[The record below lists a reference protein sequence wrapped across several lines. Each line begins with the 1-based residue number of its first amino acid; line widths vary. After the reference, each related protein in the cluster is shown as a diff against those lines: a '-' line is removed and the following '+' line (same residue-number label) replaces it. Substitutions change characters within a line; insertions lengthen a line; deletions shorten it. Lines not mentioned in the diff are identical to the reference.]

1 MQVAKNPDAYAPR
14 LLIDILAM
22 PASVTPIWQIPVEY
36 IKGVGPQRAELLKK
50 ELRIFTGRDLLM
62 LFPYRYYD
70 RSEITPIARL
80 TSEQEYAQVK
90 GVITQIHQVE
100 GGRWSNASRLVAE
113 LHDDTGFL
121 QLIWF
126 NGWQWVKKS
135 LQPGKTYLAFGRLSF
150 FNGIPQIVHPE
161 LNDPHAPQ
169 ASWAFEP
176 VYPSTE
182 KLKSRGLN
190 SRGIARIMA
199 AFWEKIRDQDI
210 PENLPESILQTYQLM
225 ERAKAFRAIHF
236 PNSSSEAE
244 AARRRLKFE
253 ELFLSQLRM
262 AMLRH
267 QHHEQSRGWK
277 FEQVGERFHALYQRL
292 PFSLTDA
299 QKRVIREI
307 RRDTNTGHQMNRL
320 LQGDVGS
327 GKTIVALLSMLL
339 AVDNGFQACL
349 MAPTEILAQ
358 QHFSH
363 IRALLDDLPVEVALL
378 TGSVRGQAR
387 KQILEG
393 INSGHIQLLI
403 GTHALIEDTVQFARL
418 GLAVIDEQHRFGVA
432 QRAALWE
439 KSEIPPH
446 VLVMTATPIPRTLAM
461 TVYGDL
467 DVSVIDQLPPGRK
480 KVMTVHRTSDRRH
493 QVMDFVKSQIREG
506 RQAYIVYPLIE
517 ESEKLD
523 YENLMRGYEEVK
535 AYFPEPE
542 FRISMVHGQQSPE
555 VRHTNMQR
563 FVQGITHIMVATTVI
578 EVGVHVPN
586 ATIMV
591 IESAEKFG
599 LSQLH
604 QLRGRV
610 GRGEHASYCILLTAP
625 EIGKEA
631 MERIRVITQTDNGFL
646 IAEKDLQLRGPGD
659 IEGTRQSGVMEF
671 KLADVVQDADLLM
684 TARRAA
690 LQLIEEDPLLMK
702 PENRCLLDYLERD
715 RRKNKWSKIS

>member
-1 MQVAKNPDAYAPR
+1 
-14 LLIDILAM
+14 M
-22 PASVTPIWQIPVEY
+22 PASATSIWSIPVEY

-80 TSEQEYAQVK
+80 TADQEYAQVK
-90 GVITQIHQVE
+90 GVITQIHQPE
-100 GGRWSNASRLVAE
+100 GTRWSNTARLVAE
-113 LHDDTGFL
+113 LHDDTGFV

-126 NGWQWVKKS
+126 NGWHWVKKS
-135 LQPGKTYLAFGRLSF
+135 LLIGKTYLVFGRLSF

-161 LNDPHAPQ
+161 LNDPHQ
-169 ASWAFEP
+169 AQAGWAFEP

-182 KLKSRGLN
+182 KLRARGLN

-199 AFWEKIRDQDI
+199 AFWEKIQENDI
-210 PENLPESILQTYQLM
+210 PENIPATVRDAYQLM
-225 ERAKAFRAIHF
+225 DRGKAFRAIHF
-236 PNSSSEAE
+236 PGSWQEVE
-244 AARRRLKFE
+244 AARRSLKFE
-253 ELFLSQLRM
+253 ELFLSQMRI
-262 AMLRH
+262 AMLRNTH
-267 QHHEQSRGWK
+267 HHESKGWV
-277 FEQVGERFHALYQRL
+277 FQQVGELFNSLYNRL
-292 PFSLTDA
+292 PFSLTEA

-307 RRDTNTGHQMNRL
+307 RRDTLSGHQMNRL

-327 GKTIVALLSMLL
+327 GKTIVALLVMLL
-339 AVDNGFQACL
+339 AIDNGFQACL

-358 QHFSH
+358 QHYHH
-363 IRALLDDLPVEVALL
+363 ITELLEGLPVEVALL
-378 TGSVRGQAR
+378 TGNVRGQQR

-393 INSGHIQLLI
+393 IASGSIQLLI

-480 KVMTVHRTSDRRH
+480 KIMTVHRTSDRRH
-493 QVMDFVKSQIREG
+493 QVMDFVKSQIRQG

-555 VRHTNMQR
+555 VRNTNMQR

-586 ATIMV
+586 ASIMI

-631 MERIRVITQTDNGFL
+631 MERIRVMTQTDNGFL

-671 KLADVVQDADLLM
+671 KLADMVKDTDLLM
-684 TARRAA
+684 QAREAA
-690 LQLIEEDPLLMK
+690 LRLVEQDPLLMQ
-702 PENRCLLDYLERD
+702 PENQCLQNWLQQEHK
-715 RRKNKWSKIS
+715 KNNWSKIS

>member
-1 MQVAKNPDAYAPR
+1 MQDAGAS
-14 LLIDILAM
+14 IWNM
-22 PASVTPIWQIPVEY
+22 PIAY

-50 ELRIFTGRDLLM
+50 ELQLFTGRDLM
-62 LFPYRYYD
+62 MHFPYRYYD
-70 RSEITPIARL
+70 RSEITPIAKL
-80 TSEQEYAQVK
+80 SPQQEYAQVK
-90 GVITQIHQVE
+90 GRLLQFQLVE
-100 GGRWSNASRLVAE
+100 SNRYSTASRLIAE
-113 LHDDTGFL
+113 LEDETGFV
-121 QLIWF
+121 QLVWF
-126 NGWQWVKKS
+126 NGWQWVRKS

-150 FNGIPQIVHPE
+150 FNNIPQIVHPE
-161 LNDPHAPQ
+161 LHDSQTAPHAWPY
-169 ASWAFEP
+169 EP
-176 VYPSTE
+176 VYPTTE

-190 SRGIARIMA
+190 SRAITRIMA
-199 AFWEKIRDQDI
+199 AFWEKISDKDI
-210 PENLPESILQTYQLM
+210 PENLPEHILQRYQLM

-236 PNSSSEAE
+236 PNSLAEAE

-253 ELFLSQLRM
+253 ELFLSQLRI
-262 AMLRH
+262 ALLRH
-267 QHHEQSRGWK
+267 QHHEQSKGWK
-277 FEQVGERFHALYQRL
+277 FEQVGALFHALYNKL
-292 PFSLTDA
+292 PFALTEA

-307 RRDTNTGHQMNRL
+307 RRDMLTGHQMNRL

-327 GKTIVALLSMLL
+327 GKTIVALLSMLI

-358 QHFSH
+358 QHFRH
-363 IRALLDDLPVEVALL
+363 IQELLDGLPVELALL
-378 TGSVRGQAR
+378 TSSVKGATRR
-387 KQILEG
+387 QILDG
-393 INSGHIQLLI
+393 IAAGHIRLLI
-403 GTHALIEDTVQFARL
+403 GTHALIEDVVQFARL

-439 KSEIPPH
+439 KSDIPPH

-467 DVSVIDQLPPGRK
+467 DVSVIDTLPPGRK
-480 KVMTVHRTSDRRH
+480 KIITVHRTSDRRH
-493 QVMDFVKSQIREG
+493 QVMDFVKSQIRQG

-542 FRISMVHGQQSPE
+542 FRISMVHGQQSAE
-555 VRHTNMQR
+555 IRNTNMQR

-586 ATIMV
+586 ASIMV

-610 GRGEHASYCILLTAP
+610 GRGAHQSYCILLTAP

-631 MERIRVITQTDNGFL
+631 MERIQVMTQTNNGFL
-646 IAEKDLQLRGPGD
+646 IAEKDLALRGPGD
-659 IEGTRQSGVMEF
+659 IEGTRQSGIMEF
-671 KLADVVQDADLLM
+671 KLADVVKDNDLLM
-684 TARRAA
+684 KAREAA
-690 LQLIEEDPLLMK
+690 QQLLEQDPLLMQAEHSQLLSWLQK
-702 PENRCLLDYLERD
+702 DNR
-715 RRKNKWSKIS
+715 KTHWSKIS

>member
-1 MQVAKNPDAYAPR
+1 
-14 LLIDILAM
+14 M
-22 PASVTPIWQIPVEY
+22 PASATSIWSIPVEY

-50 ELRIFTGRDLLM
+50 ELRIYTGRDLLM

-80 TSEQEYAQVK
+80 TADQEYTQVK
-90 GVITQIHQVE
+90 GVITQIHQTE
-100 GGRWSNASRLVAE
+100 GTRWSNTARLVAE
-113 LHDDTGFL
+113 LHDDTGFV

-126 NGWQWVKKS
+126 NGWHWVKKS
-135 LQPGKTYLAFGRLSF
+135 LLIGKTYLVFGRLSF

-161 LNDPHAPQ
+161 LNDPHQ
-169 ASWAFEP
+169 AQAGWAFEP

-182 KLKSRGLN
+182 KLRARGLN

-199 AFWEKIRDQDI
+199 AFWEKIQENDI
-210 PENLPESILQTYQLM
+210 PENIPATVREAYQLM
-225 ERAKAFRAIHF
+225 DRGKAFRAIHF
-236 PNSSSEAE
+236 PGSWQEVE

-253 ELFLSQLRM
+253 ELFLSQVRI
-262 AMLRH
+262 AMLRNTH
-267 QHHEQSRGWK
+267 HHESKGWV
-277 FEQVGERFHALYQRL
+277 FQQVGELFNSLYNRL
-292 PFSLTDA
+292 PFSLTEA

-307 RRDTNTGHQMNRL
+307 RRDTLSGHQMNRL

-327 GKTIVALLSMLL
+327 GKTIVALLVMLL
-339 AVDNGFQACL
+339 AIDNGFQACL

-358 QHFSH
+358 QHYHH
-363 IRALLDDLPVEVALL
+363 ITELLEGLPVEVALL
-378 TGSVRGQAR
+378 TGNVRGQQR

-393 INSGHIQLLI
+393 IASGSIQLLI

-480 KVMTVHRTSDRRH
+480 KIMTVHRTSDRRH
-493 QVMDFVKSQIREG
+493 QVMDFVKSQIRQG

-555 VRHTNMQR
+555 VRNTNMQR

-586 ATIMV
+586 ASIMV

-631 MERIRVITQTDNGFL
+631 MERIRVMTQTDNGFL

-671 KLADVVQDADLLM
+671 KLADVVKDTDLLM
-684 TARRAA
+684 QAREAA
-690 LQLIEEDPLLMK
+690 LRLVEQDPLLMQ
-702 PENRCLLDYLERD
+702 PENQCLQNWLQQDYK
-715 RRKNKWSKIS
+715 KNNWSKIS

>member
-1 MQVAKNPDAYAPR
+1 MPAYAT
-14 LLIDILAM
+14 
-22 PASVTPIWQIPVEY
+22 SIWSIPVEY

-80 TSEQEYAQVK
+80 TADQEYVQVK
-90 GVITQIHQVE
+90 GLITQIHQTE
-100 GGRWSNASRLVAE
+100 GTRWSSTARLVAE
-113 LHDDTGFL
+113 LHDDTGFV

-135 LQPGKTYLAFGRLSF
+135 LLTGKTYLVFGRLSF

-161 LNDPHAPQ
+161 LSDPHQ
-169 ASWAFEP
+169 AQAGWAFEP

-182 KLKSRGLN
+182 KLRARGLN
-190 SRGIARIMA
+190 SRGMARIMA
-199 AFWEKIRDQDI
+199 AFWEKIRENDI
-210 PENLPESILQTYQLM
+210 PENIPVSVRETYQLM
-225 ERAKAFRAIHF
+225 DRGKAFRAIHF
-236 PNSSSEAE
+236 PGSWQEAE
-244 AARRRLKFE
+244 VARRRLKFE
-253 ELFLSQLRM
+253 ELFLSQVRI
-262 AMLRH
+262 AMLRNTH
-267 QHHEQSRGWK
+267 HHESKGWV
-277 FEQVGERFHALYQRL
+277 FQQVGELFNSLYNRL
-292 PFSLTDA
+292 PFSLTEA

-307 RRDTNTGHQMNRL
+307 RRDTLSGHQMNRL

-327 GKTIVALLSMLL
+327 GKTIVALLVMLL

-358 QHFSH
+358 QHYRH
-363 IRALLDDLPVEVALL
+363 ITELLEGLPVEVALL
-378 TGSVRGQAR
+378 TGNVRGQQR

-393 INSGHIQLLI
+393 ITSGSIQLLI

-480 KVMTVHRTSDRRH
+480 KIITVHRTSDRRH
-493 QVMDFVKSQIREG
+493 QVMDFVKSQIRQG

-535 AYFPEPE
+535 AYFPEPD

-555 VRHTNMQR
+555 VRNTNMQR

-631 MERIRVITQTDNGFL
+631 MERIRVMTQTDNGFL

-671 KLADVVQDADLLM
+671 KLADVVKDNDLLM
-684 TARRAA
+684 QAREAA
-690 LQLIEEDPLLMK
+690 LRLVEQDPLLMQ
-702 PENRCLLDYLERD
+702 PENQCLLNWLQQDHK
-715 RRKNKWSKIS
+715 KNNWSKIS

>member
-1 MQVAKNPDAYAPR
+1 
-14 LLIDILAM
+14 M
-22 PASVTPIWQIPVEY
+22 PASATSIWSIPVEY

-80 TSEQEYAQVK
+80 TADQEYAQVK
-90 GVITQIHQVE
+90 GVITQIHQTE
-100 GGRWSNASRLVAE
+100 GTRWSNTARLVAE
-113 LHDDTGFL
+113 LHDDTGFV

-126 NGWQWVKKS
+126 NGWHWVKKS
-135 LQPGKTYLAFGRLSF
+135 LLIGKTYLVFGRLSF

-161 LNDPHAPQ
+161 LNDPHQ
-169 ASWAFEP
+169 AQAGWAFEP

-182 KLKSRGLN
+182 KLRARGLN

-199 AFWEKIRDQDI
+199 AFWEKIQENDI
-210 PENLPESILQTYQLM
+210 PENIPATVREAYQLM
-225 ERAKAFRAIHF
+225 DRGKAFRAIHF
-236 PNSSSEAE
+236 PGSWHEVE

-253 ELFLSQLRM
+253 ELFLSQVRI
-262 AMLRH
+262 AMLRNTH
-267 QHHEQSRGWK
+267 HHESKGWV
-277 FEQVGERFHALYQRL
+277 FQQVGELFNSLYNRL
-292 PFSLTDA
+292 PFSLTEA

-307 RRDTNTGHQMNRL
+307 RRDTLSGHQMNRL

-327 GKTIVALLSMLL
+327 GKTIVALLVMLL
-339 AVDNGFQACL
+339 AIDNGFQACL

-358 QHFSH
+358 QHYHH
-363 IRALLDDLPVEVALL
+363 ITELLEGLPVEVALL
-378 TGSVRGQAR
+378 TGNVRGQQR

-393 INSGHIQLLI
+393 IASGSIQLLI

-480 KVMTVHRTSDRRH
+480 KIITVHRTSDRRH
-493 QVMDFVKSQIREG
+493 LVMDFVKSQIRQG

-555 VRHTNMQR
+555 VRNTNMQR

-586 ATIMV
+586 ASIMV

-631 MERIRVITQTDNGFL
+631 MERIRVMTQTDNGFL

-671 KLADVVQDADLLM
+671 KLADVVKDTDLLM
-684 TARRAA
+684 QAREAA
-690 LQLIEEDPLLMK
+690 LRLVEQDPLLMQ
-702 PENRCLLDYLERD
+702 PENQCLQNWLQQEHK
-715 RRKNKWSKIS
+715 KNNWSKIS

>member
-1 MQVAKNPDAYAPR
+1 M
-14 LLIDILAM
+14 
-22 PASVTPIWQIPVEY
+22 EY

-80 TSEQEYAQVK
+80 TADQEYAQVK
-90 GVITQIHQVE
+90 GVITQIHQTE
-100 GGRWSNASRLVAE
+100 GTRWSNTARLVAE
-113 LHDDTGFL
+113 LHDDTGFV

-126 NGWQWVKKS
+126 NGWHWVKKS
-135 LQPGKTYLAFGRLSF
+135 LLIGKTYLVFGRLSF

-161 LNDPHAPQ
+161 LNDPHQ
-169 ASWAFEP
+169 AQAGWAFEP

-182 KLKSRGLN
+182 KLRARGLN

-199 AFWEKIRDQDI
+199 AFWEKIQENDI
-210 PENLPESILQTYQLM
+210 PENIPATVREAYQLM
-225 ERAKAFRAIHF
+225 DRGKAFRAIHF
-236 PNSSSEAE
+236 PGSWHEVE

-253 ELFLSQLRM
+253 ELFLSQVRI
-262 AMLRH
+262 AMLRNTH
-267 QHHEQSRGWK
+267 HHESKGWV
-277 FEQVGERFHALYQRL
+277 FQQVGELFNSLYNRL
-292 PFSLTDA
+292 PFSLTEA

-307 RRDTNTGHQMNRL
+307 RRDTLSGHQMNRL

-327 GKTIVALLSMLL
+327 GKTIVALLVMLL
-339 AVDNGFQACL
+339 AIDNGFQACL

-358 QHFSH
+358 QHYHH
-363 IRALLDDLPVEVALL
+363 ITELLEGLPVEVALL
-378 TGSVRGQAR
+378 TGNVRGQQR

-393 INSGHIQLLI
+393 IASGSIQLLI

-480 KVMTVHRTSDRRH
+480 KIITVHRTSDRRH
-493 QVMDFVKSQIREG
+493 LVMDFVKSQIRQG

-555 VRHTNMQR
+555 VRNTNMQR

-586 ATIMV
+586 ASIMV

-631 MERIRVITQTDNGFL
+631 MERIRVMTQTDNGFL

-671 KLADVVQDADLLM
+671 KLADVVKDTDLLM
-684 TARRAA
+684 QAREAA
-690 LQLIEEDPLLMK
+690 LRLVEQDPLLMQ
-702 PENRCLLDYLERD
+702 PENQCLQNWLQQEHK
-715 RRKNKWSKIS
+715 KNNWSKIS

>member
-1 MQVAKNPDAYAPR
+1 
-14 LLIDILAM
+14 M
-22 PASVTPIWQIPVEY
+22 PASATSIWSIPVEY

-80 TSEQEYAQVK
+80 TADQEYAQVK
-90 GVITQIHQVE
+90 GVITQIHQTE
-100 GGRWSNASRLVAE
+100 GTRWSNTARLVAE
-113 LHDDTGFL
+113 LHDDTGFV

-126 NGWQWVKKS
+126 NGWHWVKKS
-135 LQPGKTYLAFGRLSF
+135 LLIGKTYLVFGRLSF

-161 LNDPHAPQ
+161 LNDPHQ
-169 ASWAFEP
+169 AQAGWAFEP

-182 KLKSRGLN
+182 KLRARGLN

-199 AFWEKIRDQDI
+199 AFWEKIQENDI
-210 PENLPESILQTYQLM
+210 PENIPATVREAYQLM
-225 ERAKAFRAIHF
+225 DRGKAFRAIHF
-236 PNSSSEAE
+236 PGSWQEVE

-253 ELFLSQLRM
+253 ELFLSQVRI
-262 AMLRH
+262 AMLRNTH
-267 QHHEQSRGWK
+267 HHESKGWV
-277 FEQVGERFHALYQRL
+277 FQQVGELFNSLYNRL
-292 PFSLTDA
+292 PFSLTEA

-307 RRDTNTGHQMNRL
+307 RRDTLSGHQMNRL

-327 GKTIVALLSMLL
+327 GKTIVALLVMLL
-339 AVDNGFQACL
+339 AIDNGFQACL

-358 QHFSH
+358 QHYHH
-363 IRALLDDLPVEVALL
+363 ITELLEGLPVEAALL
-378 TGSVRGQAR
+378 TGNVRGQQR

-393 INSGHIQLLI
+393 IASGSIQLLI

-480 KVMTVHRTSDRRH
+480 KIITVHRTSDRRH
-493 QVMDFVKSQIREG
+493 RVMDFVKSQIRQG

-555 VRHTNMQR
+555 VRNTNMQR

-586 ATIMV
+586 ASIMV

-610 GRGEHASYCILLTAP
+610 GRGEYASYCILLTAP

-631 MERIRVITQTDNGFL
+631 MERIRVMTQTDNGFL

-671 KLADVVQDADLLM
+671 KLADVVKDTDLLM
-684 TARRAA
+684 QAREAA
-690 LQLIEEDPLLMK
+690 LRLVEQDPLLMQ
-702 PENRCLLDYLERD
+702 PENQCLQNWLRQEHK
-715 RRKNKWSKIS
+715 KNNWSKIS

>member
-1 MQVAKNPDAYAPR
+1 
-14 LLIDILAM
+14 M
-22 PASVTPIWQIPVEY
+22 PALPSSIWSIPVEY

-50 ELRIFTGRDLLM
+50 ELQIFTGRDLLM

-70 RSEITPIARL
+70 RSEITPVARL
-80 TSEQEYAQVK
+80 TADQEYAQVK
-90 GVITQIHQVE
+90 GILTQIHEVE
-100 GGRWSNASRLVAE
+100 SNRWSSSRLVAE
-113 LHDDTGFL
+113 LHDDTGFV

-126 NGWQWVKKS
+126 NGWQWVKKG
-135 LQPGKTYLAFGRLSF
+135 LQIGKTYLAFGRLSF

-161 LNDPHAPQ
+161 LNDPHAMQ

-199 AFWEKIRDQDI
+199 AFWEKISEKDI
-210 PENLPESILQTYQLM
+210 PENLPQAIRDKYQLM
-225 ERAKAFRAIHF
+225 DRGQAFRAIHF
-236 PNSSSEAE
+236 PTSWQQAE

-253 ELFLSQLRM
+253 ELFLAQVRIAILRN
-262 AMLRH
+262 RH
-267 QHHEQSRGWK
+267 HHESKGWI
-277 FEQVGERFHALYQRL
+277 FQQVGDLFNSLYARL
-292 PFSLTDA
+292 PFSLTEA

-307 RRDTNTGHQMNRL
+307 RRDTLSGHQMNRL

-327 GKTIVALLSMLL
+327 GKTIVALLAMLL

-363 IRALLDDLPVEVALL
+363 ICALLDGLPVTPALL
-378 TGSVRGQAR
+378 TGSIKGQAR
-387 KQILEG
+387 KHILEG
-393 INSGHIQLLI
+393 IANGTINLLI

-467 DVSVIDQLPPGRK
+467 DVSVIDMLPPGRK
-480 KVMTVHRTSDRRH
+480 KIITVHRTNDKRH
-493 QVMDFVKSQIREG
+493 QVMDFVKSQLRQG

-542 FRISMVHGQQSPE
+542 FRISMVHGQQPTD
-555 VRHTNMQR
+555 VRNTNMQR

-586 ATIMV
+586 ASIMV

-610 GRGEHASYCILLTAP
+610 GRGEHESYCILLTAP

-631 MERIRVITQTDNGFL
+631 MERIRVMTQTDNGFL
-646 IAEKDLQLRGPGD
+646 IAEKDMQLRGPGD
-659 IEGTRQSGVMEF
+659 IEGTRQSGMMEF
-671 KLADVVQDADLLM
+671 KLADVVRDADMLM
-684 TARRAA
+684 QAREAA
-690 LQLIEEDPLLMK
+690 IRLVEQDPLLMQ
-702 PENRCLLDYLERD
+702 PENRCLLQALQAEKT
-715 RRKNKWSKIS
+715 KNNWSKIS